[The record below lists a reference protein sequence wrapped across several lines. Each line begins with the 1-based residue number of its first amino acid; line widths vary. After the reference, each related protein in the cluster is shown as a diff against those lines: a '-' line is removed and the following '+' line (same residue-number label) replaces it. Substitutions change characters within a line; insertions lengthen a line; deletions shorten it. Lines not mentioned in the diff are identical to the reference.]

1 MMVSCN
7 MMAYISGDGFPFST
21 SSPPTIVEKHSFHP
35 IQDKYRYTNNYIYIY
50 KKKRKCR
57 IRFSE
62 IPCWQEI
69 LASTLDLGEFEAK
82 AVRRH
87 PITL

>member
-50 KKKRKCR
+50 IKKRESAESDFQR
-57 IRFSE
+57 Y
-62 IPCWQEI
+62 
-69 LASTLDLGEFEAK
+69 LAGRKFWLP
-82 AVRRH
+82 H
-87 PITL
+87 

>member
-35 IQDKYRYTNNYIYIY
+35 IQDKYKYTNNYIYIY
-50 KKKRKCR
+50 IYIKEKVPNQIFRDTLLAGNFGFH
-57 IRFSE
+57 IR
-62 IPCWQEI
+62 PW
-69 LASTLDLGEFEAK
+69 
-82 AVRRH
+82 
-87 PITL
+87 